1 MDKSIK
7 KTILSTSLVTFG
19 IFAIIIYVALL
30 VISWFFPI
38 LIADLSMQVG
48 NKGLAC
54 SYYNLD
60 YDKTGDL
67 NSAYKAVS
75 LAINSNQYD
84 KIEKYYVKF
93 EKHEDYLD
101 YIIEINII
109 NSKTTLNDYAKSF
122 ILNEDNYLKSN
133 YVKAL
138 IKNGKKDQAIKY
150 VIDNFRAPYQNNFDL
165 LKFEDCLKY
174 TMTSEVYLFDLLIYD
189 NMSVEDINI
198 FNSTH
203 NDKYGSILL
212 KEMYGLST
220 IYVDIFDKA
229 KDEYK
234 ESNLKTYVF
243 MCGNMALKVCE
254 NIIQVYDNAVN
265 KDVTI
270 NQEFSNTYY
279 QDVKLI
285 INYLKE
291 EILTL
296 MGK

>member
-7 KTILSTSLVTFG
+7 KTILSTSLITFG
-19 IFAIIIYVALL
+19 IFLMVIYVALL

-48 NKGLAC
+48 NEGLAC

-75 LAINSNQYD
+75 LAVKDCNSN
-84 KIEKYYVKF
+84 KIEKYYAKF

-101 YIIEINII
+101 YITEINII
-109 NSKTTLNDYAKSF
+109 NSKTDLNDYAKSF
-122 ILNEDNYLKSN
+122 ILNEDNYLKTQ

-138 IKNGKKDQAIKY
+138 IKNCKKEQAIKY
-150 VIDNFRAPYQNNFDL
+150 AIDNFRTPYQNNFDL
-165 LKFEDCLKY
+165 LKFEECLKY
-174 TMTSEVYLFDLLIYD
+174 TMTSEIYLLDIFINE

-229 KDEYK
+229 KSEYK
-234 ESNLKTYVF
+234 NTNLKPYVF

-254 NIIQVYDNAVN
+254 NIVQVYDNAVDKN
-265 KDVTI
+265 ITLD
-270 NQEFSNTYY
+270 EAFSNTYY

-285 INYLKE
+285 IDYLKE
-291 EILTL
+291 EISTL

>member
-7 KTILSTSLVTFG
+7 KTILSTSLITFG
-19 IFAIIIYVALL
+19 IFSMVIYVALL

-48 NKGLAC
+48 NEGLAC
-54 SYYNLD
+54 DYYNLD
-60 YDKTGDL
+60 YNKTGDL
-67 NSAYKAVS
+67 NSAYKAVT
-75 LAINSNQYD
+75 LAIKDNSYS
-84 KIEKYYVKF
+84 KIEKYYAKF

-101 YIIEINII
+101 YITEINII
-109 NSKTTLNDYAKSF
+109 NSKTDLNDYAKSF
-122 ILNEDNYLKSN
+122 ILNEDNYLKTQ

-150 VIDNFRAPYQNNFDL
+150 VIDNFRTPYQNNFDL

-174 TMTSEVYLFDLLIYD
+174 TMTSEVYLLDQFISD
-189 NMSVEDINI
+189 NMLVEDIDI

-203 NDKYGSILL
+203 DDKYGSILL

-229 KDEYK
+229 KAEYK
-234 ESNLKTYVF
+234 DTNLKPYVY

-254 NIIQVYDNAVN
+254 NIIQVYDNSVEKGITLN
-265 KDVTI
+265 ED
-270 NQEFSNTYY
+270 FSNTYY

-285 INYLKE
+285 IDYLKI
-291 EILTL
+291 EISTL